1 MKKHDFYLIL
11 AVCVAIGAAF
21 LFYFLHPAGGDTV
34 VIYKDGSVFSALSL
48 SKDAVVNVDGKN
60 TVVIENGEVF
70 MESADCPDQLCIR
83 QGRISDSRREIVCLP
98 NRVTVSIS
106 GQSEVDSVSR

>member
-11 AVCVAIGAAF
+11 AVCAAIGAAF
-21 LFYFLHPAGGDTV
+21 LFYFLQPAGGDTV
-34 VIYKDGSVFSALSL
+34 VIHKDGAVFSVRSL
-48 SKDAVVNVDGKN
+48 SEDAVIDVGSKN

-70 MESADCPDQLCIR
+70 MKSADCPDRLCIR